1 MNEPHDDLPPQ
12 PNADEAPASVGD
24 THPPTSP
31 RPSARDA
38 PPKKSWPLFTVAALA
53 FVPVIGI
60 LFGAAGL
67 TWGLLS
73 SRPRAIRAAFL
84 AGGGALLNV
93 IVLFGIGYY
102 LGRGTGAF
110 DQAMTA
116 GAQKD
121 LLTLVREL
129 EQYHDEHDAYPPSLS
144 ALQQRPAVL
153 RTINIYDQTAGL
165 LTPRVYSYELARDG
179 RSYDVFSVGPDGEA
193 GTPDDIRPELPDSL
207 ATRARYRPGI
217 PDER

>member
-1 MNEPHDDLPPQ
+1 M
-12 PNADEAPASVGD
+12 
-24 THPPTSP
+24 
-31 RPSARDA
+31 
-38 PPKKSWPLFTVAALA
+38 KSWPLFTVAALA

-60 LFGAAGL
+60 LVGAAGL
-67 TWGLLS
+67 TWGLRS
-73 SRPRAIRAAFL
+73 SRPRAIKAAFS
-84 AGGGALLNV
+84 AAGGALLN
-93 IVLFGIGYY
+93 ILVLFGIGYY
-102 LGRGTGAF
+102 LGKGTGAF

-116 GAQKD
+116 GAQRD

-129 EQYHDEHDAYPPSLS
+129 EEYHGNHDAYPPSLS
-144 ALQQRPAVL
+144 ALQQRPAML

-207 ATRARYRPGI
+207 AAHAGYRPGV
-217 PDER
+217 PDGR